1 MTTQPI
7 TISRRQKTT
16 GPNHHLWNNH
26 GTWWL
31 HATIHRPDF
40 TSHRV
45 RLNLK
50 TSDITTA
57 RQKRDD
63 VLARLSASV

>member
-1 MTTQPI
+1 MTAEPI
-7 TISRRQKTT
+7 ALSRRQKTT

-50 TSDITTA
+50 NADITTA
-57 RQKRDD
+57 RQKRDQ
-63 VLARLSASV
+63 VLARLSTSV